1 MAPAW
6 GSAQSRGWPT
16 VEFLVALAGAA
27 SCRDSRARHCESS
40 SHCRR
45 VVWTFLGRTCVMN
58 RLSLDFVS
66 AVTVCLRIC
75 WRGDPGPAVR
85 AAGPRAC
92 PDPTW
97 PAPGR
102 SVCASAPRAA
112 AVLVSSQAPAHRSPP
127 FTLPGSA
134 QHWGLPSRGSGLRPS
149 VSLKRSTIQKQ
160 FTCHT
165 AHPLKC
171 KMWELSGDSAF
182 RAACFHCRGRGQ
194 TLSWGTEIPEASQCG
209 QKQDVNSV
217 VFSIFTGLPPSQGE
231 FRMFHPEEKP
241 ITRERLVLCL
251 LPLGSLCAAFCLWV
265 GFFWKICVS
274 GGHRAHVHLDLVFY
288 RVQCS
293 RLIVLC
299 QL

>member
-1 MAPAW
+1 MLTYLLERGP
-6 GSAQSRGWPT
+6 GSGGESRWPES
-16 VEFLVALAGAA
+16 VPGPHVA
-27 SCRDSRARHCESS
+27 RAR
-40 SHCRR
+40 
-45 VVWTFLGRTCVMN
+45 
-58 RLSLDFVS
+58 
-66 AVTVCLRIC
+66 AVCLRL
-75 WRGDPGPAVR
+75 GPEGRCR
-85 AAGPRAC
+85 ARLLSGAC
-92 PDPTW
+92 
-97 PAPGR
+97 APQ
-102 SVCASAPRAA
+102 S
-112 AVLVSSQAPAHRSPP
+112 P

-265 GFFWKICVS
+265 GLFWKICVS

>member
-1 MAPAW
+1 
-6 GSAQSRGWPT
+6 
-16 VEFLVALAGAA
+16 
-27 SCRDSRARHCESS
+27 
-40 SHCRR
+40 
-45 VVWTFLGRTCVMN
+45 MN

-149 VSLKRSTIQKQ
+149 VSLKSSTIQKQ

-171 KMWELSGDSAF
+171 KMWELPGDSAF